1 MSKLWGGRFQKETDP
16 QMASFHSSLS
26 FDRRLVFH
34 DIRGSQAHARML
46 GETGIVTREEA
57 AVLAAGLGQ
66 LAEDLRQGRAELP
79 AGAEDVHSAVEQL
92 LKDRLGAVA
101 GKLHTGR
108 SRNDQVALDLRLY
121 LKEEIERIVSLLGD
135 LAGALLDAAGRHVE
149 TVLPG
154 YTHLQRAQPV
164 TLAHHLLAYAEMF
177 FRDLERF
184 ADCHRHSDVLPLGS
198 GALAGSGFPLDRHL
212 VARELGFARVGEN
225 SMDGVADRDFAV
237 EFVFCASLSM
247 VHLSRLGE
255 ELVLW
260 SSAEFSFVEMDDAF
274 ATGSSMMP
282 QKKNPDAAELVRGK
296 TGRVCG
302 DLVALLTVLKGL
314 PLTYNKDLQEDK
326 EAVFD
331 AADTLAACLTV
342 VTGVLRTLRVNSEVM
357 RRAAGEGFTNATDLA
372 DYLAG
377 RGVPFRTAHEVTGRI
392 VLYALAQGKTLEELS
407 LAELKEFWPGFDE
420 TVYARISVE
429 ECVRVRATYGGPA
442 PERVGEALVRA
453 RARLAELTG
462 RLRGEK
468 D

>member
-1 MSKLWGGRFQKETDP
+1 MTKLWGGRFQKEIDQ
-16 QMASFHSSLS
+16 QMLSFHSSLF
-26 FDRRLVFH
+26 FDRRLLFQ
-34 DIRGSQAHARML
+34 DLRGSAAHARML
-46 GETGIVTREEA
+46 GGTGIIPREDADALVTG
-57 AVLAAGLGQ
+57 LAQ
-66 LAEDLRQGRAELP
+66 LADDLRDRRAELP

-92 LKDRLGAVA
+92 LTERLGAVA

-121 LKEEIERIVSLLGD
+121 LKEEIEKTLGLLGA
-135 LAGALLDAAGRHVE
+135 LAGQLLSLAGEHVE
-149 TVLPG
+149 TVCPG

-164 TLAHHLLAYAEMF
+164 NLAHHLLAYVEMF

-184 ADCHRHSDVLPLGS
+184 RDCYRRTDVLPLGA

-212 VARELGFARVGEN
+212 VARELGFARVSEN
-225 SMDGVADRDFAV
+225 SMDAVSDRDFAV
-237 EFVFCASLSM
+237 EFTFCASLAM

-260 SSAEFSFVEMDDAF
+260 SSGEFSFVEIDDAY

-331 AADTLAACLTV
+331 ASDTLTACLPV
-342 VTGVLRTLRVNSEVM
+342 MTGMLGGLRVNKESM
-357 RRAAGEGFTNATDLA
+357 RRAAGRGFTNATDLA

-377 RGVPFRTAHEVTGRI
+377 RGVPFRTAHELTGQI
-392 VLYALAQGKTLEELS
+392 VLYALREQKTLEELS
-407 LAELKEFWPGFDE
+407 LAELRRFWPGFDDE
-420 TVYARISVE
+420 VFVRLRVE
-429 ECVRVRATYGGPA
+429 ECVRVRQIYGGPA
-442 PERVGEALVRA
+442 PQRVREALERARMRLADLTVSPERGEA
-453 RARLAELTG
+453 
-462 RLRGEK
+462 
-468 D
+468 

>member
-1 MSKLWGGRFQKETDP
+1 MTKLWGGRFQKETDA

-26 FDRRLVFH
+26 FDRRMIFQDL
-34 DIRGSQAHARML
+34 RGSMAHARML
-46 GETGIVTREEA
+46 GETGIISREEA
-57 AVLAAGLGQ
+57 GALVTGLAQ
-66 LAEDLRQGRAELP
+66 LAEDLTGGRTDLP

-92 LKDRLGAVA
+92 LTERLGEVA

-121 LKEEIERIVSLLGD
+121 LKEEITRISSLLGE
-135 LAGALLDAAGRHVE
+135 LAGQLLNLAEEHVG
-149 TVLPG
+149 TVVPG

-164 TLAHHLLAYAEMF
+164 TLAHHLLAYGEMF
-177 FRDLERF
+177 FRDMERF
-184 ADCHRHSDVLPLGS
+184 ADCYRRTDVLPLGA

-212 VARELGFARVGEN
+212 VARELGFARVSEN
-225 SMDGVADRDFAV
+225 SMDAVADRDFVV
-237 EFVFCASLSM
+237 EFTFCASLAM

-260 SSAEFSFVEMDDAF
+260 STSEFSFIEMDDAF

-302 DLVALLTVLKGL
+302 DLMGLLTVLKGL

-331 AADTLAACLTV
+331 AADTLGACLPV
-342 VTGVLRTLRVNSEVM
+342 MTGMLGSLRVKSGVM

-377 RGVPFRTAHEVTGRI
+377 RGVPFRTAHELTGQI
-392 VLYALAQGKTLEELS
+392 VLYALEGHKTLEELS
-407 LAELKEFWPGFDE
+407 LAELRRFWPGFDE
-420 TVYARISVE
+420 AVYARINVE
-429 ECVRVRATYGGPA
+429 ECVRVRQVYGGPA
-442 PERVGEALVRA
+442 PERVREALDRA
-453 RARLAELTG
+453 RTRLAALTG
-462 RLRGEK
+462 PQAKE
-468 D
+468 